1 MGFFTYVLLIFS
13 ISVYAVEGK
22 QMTPEEIK
30 ETKQKMAEVNKKISE
45 KVGQALEGSMTPSLY
60 EKYKAKPVIKPNLAE
75 PVKSR
80 IYGNKTASNNMVVFS
95 DFACSHCKTAA
106 KDLKA
111 RINENKKEVNITYV
125 LFPLDSKCNPYTK
138 GKLSDYSCSST
149 KLALCAEKQGK
160 IWKAMDFLYEN
171 QELGNKIPFDVNS
184 FVKKMEK
191 KLVLKNLQECLS
203 SPWLEQ
209 RLKQEQEVYK
219 DLKIPGTPFVL
230 LNNKQIGTVYKFQ
243 QPFKDFLKYLN
254 LKENPERK

>member
-13 ISVYAVEGK
+13 ISAYAGEGK

-45 KVGQALEGSMTPSLY
+45 KVGQALEGSMTPALY
-60 EKYKAKPVIKPNLAE
+60 EKYKTKPIIKPNLVGPA
-75 PVKSR
+75 KSR
-80 IYGNKTASNNMVVFS
+80 VYGNKTARNNIVVFS
-95 DFACSHCKTAA
+95 DFACGHCKTAA

-111 RINENKKEVNITYV
+111 RINENKKEVNLTYI
-125 LFPLDSKCNPYTK
+125 LFPLDNRCNPYMK
-138 GKLSDYSCSST
+138 GKLSDYSCPSI

-171 QELGNKIPFDVNS
+171 QELGNKSPFDLNS

-191 KLVLKNLQECLS
+191 KLVLKGLQECLN

-254 LKENPERK
+254 LKEDPERK